1 MLKKYRIWSD
11 LRKEYFYKPAGK
23 GKEDASPAWV
33 KFWWDNNKDRELHG
47 EKISDTYELIET
59 EVEDEEDDD
68 EV

>member
-1 MLKKYRIWSD
+1 MLKKYRIWSKKKNKFIQGSTD
-11 LRKEYFYKPAGK
+11 TSE
-23 GKEDASPAWV
+23 SSSWC